1 MRHAD
6 AFDTSGITG
15 TEATGLLTT
24 GLKLVDKW
32 RYSQKA
38 ETEAFP
44 DVDNFAVPAGRL

>member
-32 RYSQKA
+32 R
-38 ETEAFP
+38 
-44 DVDNFAVPAGRL
+44 